1 MTEYRHLTVD
11 ECYRLFDEYG
21 TPEHVIGHCRAVSD
35 TAVKIGEELNK
46 NGYNFDLELVKVSDL
61 IHDVARREDC
71 HEIVAADMLLSRGFV
86 KESEIVRVHMNHK
99 FGKIQDICETDFV
112 CLSDRLVKEDE
123 YVRIE
128 EAGTSCSDPMTC
140 SMILITRSTGI
151 EKFSP
156 WS

>member
-1 MTEYRHLTVD
+1 MD

-46 NGYNFDLELVKVSDL
+46 NGYNFDLELVKVSGL

-71 HEIVAADMLLSRGFV
+71 HEIVAADMLFSRGFV

-99 FGKIQDICETDFV
+99 
-112 CLSDRLVKEDE
+112 
-123 YVRIE
+123 
-128 EAGTSCSDPMTC
+128 
-140 SMILITRSTGI
+140 
-151 EKFSP
+151 
-156 WS
+156 